1 MKMYHGQKMLIIN
14 EPLNKPKEN
23 IVERLQMFKAPKP
36 ILSIKT
42 WAEEFVNNW
51 YQKPHPE
58 KLTTQTQEEESIPP
72 APPVIREGEE

>member
-1 MKMYHGQKMLIIN
+1 MEK
-14 EPLNKPKEN
+14 
-23 IVERLQMFKAPKP
+23 LQSFKAPKP
-36 ILSIKT
+36 ILSMKT

-72 APPVIREGEE
+72 APPVINMQEEE